1 MGQVK
6 LTTTNH
12 TTGQS
17 SSKEGDMYMV
27 GQEGHLLLMSSWK
40 TKQLI
45 PTIAPR
51 ASLVAQMV
59 KRLPEM

>member
-1 MGQVK
+1 
-6 LTTTNH
+6 
-12 TTGQS
+12 
-17 SSKEGDMYMV
+17 MV